1 MCTRLMHGQTKGRK
15 ERSSKEGISRVKFK
29 IFNPPSINRR
39 VGMGTRLALYISG
52 EGGVEEGTG
61 MVNCWEGAVSIQ

>member
-1 MCTRLMHGQTKGRK
+1 MHGQTKERK
-15 ERSSKEGISRVKFK
+15 ERSSKEGISRVTFK

-52 EGGVEEGTG
+52 GWGWGGGVEAGTG
-61 MVNCWEGAVSIQ
+61 TVNCWEGAVSIQ